1 MISFQL
7 KCSSNHEFEAWFR
20 SSDGYEEQRASGDVI
35 CPICGDAE
43 ISKAL
48 MAPAVASRKGKTSKH
63 EVRAQ
68 EVAREV
74 LDAVGKMQEQVE
86 KSCDYVGDE
95 FAEEARRIHY
105 GETEERGIY
114 GEATV
119 EETKDLDD
127 EGIEIFKVPVIPR
140 RDS

>member
-20 SSDGYEEQRASGDVI
+20 SSDSYEEQCDSGDVI
-35 CPICGDAE
+35 CPTCGDAK

-48 MAPAVASRKGKTSKH
+48 MAPAVASSKGKASKH

-74 LDAVGKMQEQVE
+74 LEAVGKLQEHVE
-86 KSCDYVGDE
+86 KNCDYVGDE

>member
-7 KCSSNHEFEAWFR
+7 RCSSDHEFEAWFR
-20 SSDGYEEQRASGDVI
+20 SSEGYEEQLASGDVV
-35 CPICGDAE
+35 CPSCGDKKVT
-43 ISKAL
+43 KAL
-48 MAPAVASRKGKTSKH
+48 MAPSVASKKGKPSKH

-68 EVAREV
+68 EVAKEV
-74 LDAVGKMQEQVE
+74 LEAVGKMQDHVE
-86 KSCDYVGDE
+86 KNCDYVGE
-95 FAEEARRIHY
+95 KFADEARRIHY

-119 EETKDLDD
+119 EETKDLDE
-127 EGIEIFKVPVIPR
+127 EGIEIFKVPTLPR